1 MKTKIYCSS
10 LQILAAGI
18 CWGCIGLFSRT
29 LLNAGIGAANVVV
42 LRNLGSLLVLLAV
55 FAVKDRSVF
64 HIRLRHLPIFFGT
77 GVISVVL
84 FTLCYFRCQELCSL
98 AVSAILLYM
107 APAMVVVMSAVVF
120 RERITAK
127 KIAALVLA
135 LFGCFFVT
143 GIWNGGLSMTL
154 PGILFGIGRRPF
166 SMRCIPF
173 SVASACGITAR
184 SPW

>member
-1 MKTKIYCSS
+1 MKTKTYCSS

-77 GVISVVL
+77 RRYQRGAVYPVL
-84 FTLCYFRCQELCSL
+84 FPVSG
-98 AVSAILLYM
+98 AVLSGSQRHSALYG
-107 APAMVVVMSAVVF
+107 P
-120 RERITAK
+120 
-127 KIAALVLA
+127 
-135 LFGCFFVT
+135 
-143 GIWNGGLSMTL
+143 
-154 PGILFGIGRRPF
+154 RPWW
-166 SMRCIPF
+166 S
-173 SVASACGITAR
+173 S
-184 SPW
+184 